1 LKVPKTNFEPLF
13 LNYFYICLSIN
24 FLQIINMKNLFL
36 TILVALVC
44 FNVSAST
51 IYVNGNA
58 TGANDG
64 TSWTDAFVDL
74 QDAIALSIFG
84 DEIWVAQGTYKPTTG
99 TSRSISFVIKNG
111 TKVYGGFNGAELLL
125 SERDFSL
132 NTTILSGEI
141 GSGSANDNSYKV
153 VLFSN
158 VANQTILD
166 GFTIS
171 GGYNPDTG
179 GGVVVN
185 TSSPIIKNCIF
196 SGNYG
201 ADGGGAINK
210 SGAGILTIEGCVFD
224 GNVGNTYGGGALRLY
239 TGSANITNCYFKS
252 NQSSAYG
259 GAIYVNSCIVNIQ
272 NSVFAG
278 NISQSSGSAIR
289 VADVGT
295 LHLSNSLVVGN
306 FTNTSG
312 TIYASTFSNTSAHTI
327 KNVTVANNFHAN
339 NSGSSLVSAVAV
351 NGETSIYNSIIY
363 GNNTNIQVLNTGVT
377 FSNSITTNATS
388 SAPGTNLLTSNP
400 NFINPG
406 LASNAPFD
414 TTGLNYR
421 LDILSEGIDYGIN
434 ANATGTTDLDGNPR
448 IQNTNVDVGAYESN
462 FCVSSN
468 VFTSNAPYT
477 ICGGASI
484 TLEVNDVVQHLWSTG
499 STSNSISVSTA
510 GNYSVIFEDIN
521 GCRGNLEA
529 SVSTA
534 PNPSPNITFS
544 SGSLNT
550 GTFNSYQW
558 YFNGALISGATNNSH
573 VPIEGFG
580 LYQVDVTNSGG
591 CEGSETYCLS
601 PAELNADGPTTFCDG
616 DNVTLSVTNGDSH
629 VWSTSSLNSS
639 ITVNSSGTYSVTV
652 LNSTAGCSVSLQ
664 ESIVVH
670 ANPNPTINFVNDN
683 LTTSNFSTYQW
694 YFNGNPISGAI
705 SQTLNPTATGN
716 GQYSVSVTNS
726 NGCEATSN
734 VFNLTNLSIDEVEY
748 NLVEYFPNPITNGS
762 ILTILLKKF
771 SNKDNHIE
779 IYNSIGAKVIDVRA
793 SGFENKISLQNLD
806 KGIYFI
812 SIENNESTI
821 SGLKLIVL

>member
-1 LKVPKTNFEPLF
+1 
-13 LNYFYICLSIN
+13 
-24 FLQIINMKNLFL
+24 MKNLFL
-36 TILVALVC
+36 TILVVSVC

-58 TGANDG
+58 SGANDG

-111 TKVYGGFNGAELLL
+111 TKVYGGFNGAEATL
-125 SERDFSL
+125 SERDAVL
-132 NTTILSGEI
+132 NLTILSGEI
-141 GSGSANDNSYKV
+141 GTGAANDNSYN
-153 VLFSN
+153 VLRFNN

-171 GGYNPDTG
+171 GAYSPGYG
-179 GGVVVN
+179 GGATSVD
-185 TSSPIIKNCIF
+185 SSPMIANCIF
-196 SGNYG
+196 MGNYS
-201 ADGGGAINK
+201 ANGGGAINH
-210 SGAGILTIEGCVFD
+210 SNSGILTLEDCIFD

-239 TGSANITNCYFKS
+239 AGTVNISNCYFKS
-252 NQSSAYG
+252 NQSSTYG
-259 GAIYVNSCIVNIQ
+259 GAVYVYNSLVNIS

-278 NISQSSGSAIR
+278 NTSQSSGSAVR
-289 VADVGT
+289 VGDLGT
-295 LHLSNSLVVGN
+295 IHLSNSLVIGN
-306 FTNTSG
+306 YTNTTG
-312 TIYASTFSNTSAHTI
+312 TIYASTFSNNSAHTI
-327 KNVTVANNFHAN
+327 KNVTIANNFHAN
-339 NSGSSLVSAVAV
+339 SSGSSLVSAVAV

-363 GNNTNIQVLNTGVT
+363 GNNTSIQVLNTGVT
-377 FSNSITTNATS
+377 FSNCITTNATS

-406 LASNAPFD
+406 VASNAPFD

-421 LDILSEGIDYGIN
+421 LDILSEGIDYGLN
-434 ANATGTTDLDGNPR
+434 ANVSGTTDLDGNPR

-468 VFTSNAPYT
+468 GFTSNAPFT

-484 TLEVNDVVQHLWSTG
+484 NLEVNDGVQYLWSTG

-529 SVSTA
+529 SVSASPDPT
-534 PNPSPNITFS
+534 PNITFS

-580 LYQVDVTNSGG
+580 LYQVDVTNTGG

-601 PAELNADGPTTFCDG
+601 PAELNIDGPTTFCDG
-616 DNVTLSVTNGDSH
+616 DNVTLSVTNGNSH
-629 VWSTSSLNSS
+629 VWSTGSLNSS
-639 ITVNSSGTYSVTV
+639 ITVNTSGLYSVTV
-652 LNSTAGCSVSLQ
+652 LNSVAGCTVSFQ
-664 ESIVVH
+664 ENIVVH
-670 ANPNPTINFVNDN
+670 ANPNPTINFVSDN
-683 LTTSNFSTYQW
+683 LTTSSFSTYQW
-694 YFNGNPISGAI
+694 FFNGNPISGAI

-734 VFNLTNLSIDEVEY
+734 VFNLTNLSIDEVDY

-762 ILTILLKKF
+762 ILTILLKEF
-771 SNKDNHIE
+771 SNKDNHIK
-779 IYNSIGAKVIDVRA
+779 IYNSIGAKVIDFRTF
-793 SGFENKISLQNLD
+793 GFENKISLQNLE
-806 KGIYFI
+806 KGMYFI